1 MKIEIFTNRLFLGCF
16 DPEDFLL
23 SNESLAVGTIIQIAD
38 KDYCIVTI
46 SLIEP
51 SKMFIEVC

>member
-1 MKIEIFTNRLFLGCF
+1 MKFSLTDYSWVVLTLKIFF
-16 DPEDFLL
+16 L

-46 SLIEP
+46 SIIEP
-51 SKMFIEVC
+51 SKMLIEVC

>member
-16 DPEDFLL
+16 DVKDFFLT
-23 SNESLAVGTIIQIAD
+23 NKSLAVGTIIQIA
-38 KDYCIVTI
+38 KKNYCVVTI

-51 SKMFIEVC
+51 SKWL

>member
-16 DPEDFLL
+16 DVKDFFLT
-23 SNESLAVGTIIQIAD
+23 NKSLAVGTIIQIA
-38 KDYCIVTI
+38 KKNYCVVTI

-51 SKMFIEVC
+51 SKMVIEVC